1 MYLYTVTLATQMP
14 KFENL
19 MLVRNQVKGKNL
31 IQVHKVALKFA
42 QKVGHFNKAL
52 SKNCSNSKW
61 IAI

>member
-42 QKVGHFNKAL
+42 KRVFFVQ
-52 SKNCSNSKW
+52 
-61 IAI
+61 